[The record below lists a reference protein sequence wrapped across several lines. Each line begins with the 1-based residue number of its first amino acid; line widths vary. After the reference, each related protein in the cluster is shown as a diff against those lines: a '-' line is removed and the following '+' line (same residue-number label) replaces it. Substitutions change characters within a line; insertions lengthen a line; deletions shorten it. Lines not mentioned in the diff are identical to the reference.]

1 MYPPDSCNVH
11 GLKLNMFIAN
21 FVFSY
26 WMCACCMKPVVL
38 PCVAAPVVDGPAV
51 CWGRM
56 GQSTSGPESAEPPQ
70 VSSTTLMLY
79 LTNTYTNLNAL
90 SLSFHMFQREC
101 NFDSKFHCGPI
112 CIWKPLV
119 NVLIYMFTRLVQHAT
134 REQPVWI
141 TVEKSAI
148 KPFRSLLSAWIF
160 IKPFLKGCVLLNFF
174 KTRKYLSVLS

>member
-56 GQSTSGPESAEPPQ
+56 GQSTSGPESAEASQ

-79 LTNTYTNLNAL
+79 LTHTYTNLSAL
-90 SLSFHMFQREC
+90 STLCIHMFQCEC
-101 NFDSKFHCGPI
+101 NAAPNFESKLHCGPI
-112 CIWKPLV
+112 YICKPLV
-119 NVLIYMFTRLVQHAT
+119 NILICIFTQHT
-134 REQPVWI
+134 
-141 TVEKSAI
+141 TSK
-148 KPFRSLLSAWIF
+148 RSVIDS
-160 IKPFLKGCVLLNFF
+160 CVLLLGG
-174 KTRKYLSVLS
+174 LSAANLIMWLV